1 MRDFIRYFFGAGT
14 EVEFRNFTLAHLLPI
29 LVAAGVI
36 FLIWRF
42 RKQLQTCKHEG
53 YFRYALAFMLIVSEM
68 SYYWRLIGMPELG
81 PNPIDHLPITV
92 CGWAVVFASY
102 MIVGKSQKLFD
113 IVYF

>member
-1 MRDFIRYFFGAGT
+1 MHDSIRYFFGAGT

-53 YFRYALAFMLIVSEM
+53 YFRYDLAFMRIFTTRRTPKTGVNGGSL
-68 SYYWRLIGMPELG
+68 
-81 PNPIDHLPITV
+81 
-92 CGWAVVFASY
+92 
-102 MIVGKSQKLFD
+102 
-113 IVYF
+113 